1 MAVTLG
7 TPITRAKPPKA
18 NAWLKALITGLV
30 LYVLSV
36 GILFLT
42 SNPNLFPTVV
52 MIGSFLVPITYV
64 TFFYERR
71 HLASITLS
79 TTVIGFIFGGILGV
93 LAASLL
99 EPIFIRKLDFASAIS
114 IGLIEE
120 FAKIIGVFIIA
131 RSRNHDSEMDGLII
145 GAAAGMGFAALESMG
160 YTFTAFLSSGGSLS
174 ATVVVTLVRGI
185 LSPIGHGTWTAILA
199 SVIFRESKL
208 GHFHIN
214 YKVIIAYLIVSVLH
228 GLWDGV
234 PMVISSYVSSGLD
247 VFLGQ
252 AVIGVAGLLI
262 LRMRWRE
269 ANRLELEEAE
279 LAKAATLSEESAAT
293 PEVTT
298 EGSEVSSAPVVS
310 PESSTDTAKESAV
323 TETPGETQG
332 SEGPPA
338 PIN

>member
-1 MAVTLG
+1 MAVTIG
-7 TPITRAKPPKA
+7 TPITQSKPPKA

-30 LYVLSV
+30 LYILSV
-36 GILFLT
+36 GILYLT
-42 SNPNLFPTVV
+42 GNPNLFPTVV

-99 EPIFIRKLDFASAIS
+99 EPIFIRNLDFASGIS

-131 RSRNHDSEMDGLII
+131 RSRNHDEEMDGLIL

-160 YTFTAFLSSGGSLS
+160 YTFTAFLASGGSLS

-199 SVIFRESKL
+199 SVIFRESKA

-214 YKVIIAYLIVSVLH
+214 YKVIIAYLVVSVLH

-234 PMVISSYVSSGLD
+234 PSVISTYVGSGLD

-252 AVIGVAGLLI
+252 AVIGGVGLFI
-262 LRMRWRE
+262 LWRRWRE
-269 ANRLELEEAE
+269 ANRLQLEAAIVSKATEGAEASDISPQVLLE
-279 LAKAATLSEESAAT
+279 GSQTSDVAIAP
-293 PEVTT
+293 PEVP
-298 EGSEVSSAPVVS
+298 SEKS
-310 PESSTDTAKESAV
+310 ETAK
-323 TETPGETQG
+323 
-332 SEGPPA
+332 
-338 PIN
+338 